1 MSRRSKLDP
10 KITYAKSSDIKGRAY
25 LEYRRD
31 MKRKAIA
38 ELEAIE
44 WIESVL
50 QKEYSGSQV
59 RVEKSGGD
67 QFLWF
72 LRGGGVSRKPDYIAT
87 IDEKT
92 LEIEFQY
99 ADKSNVDFYDFNL
112 SKISKQDKTA
122 GKRIPKDHVIILYID
137 KTRSRYAILTT
148 AWIAQNG
155 IIGQVPAWRTEAYRV
170 PAEKF
175 RENLKQDES
184 LSELIQRIDDKNI
197 LLEFQHGAYERAR
210 RDLQQKVE
218 NAVLSD
224 LDFRLIPTTL
234 EGFWEACVILEA
246 MERCPESLD
255 AWLQKALD
263 FANEASTLEGLFR
276 ASFCLDY
283 LYFCKP
289 VPGSGVGLEQAND
302 WLSRLGEVFRTIIER
317 VNKFYSG
324 HGQFQS
330 ESQRS
335 ACEETRY
342 ALFAVGVVEDMIQ
355 DAWHYYSETIAGIIQ
370 NFPNPIKRI
379 YQSVSDHAAIA
390 SFVRECTNLRD

>member
-1 MSRRSKLDP
+1 MSKRSKVDP
-10 KITYAKSSDIKGRAY
+10 KITYAKSSDIKGRTY

-31 MKRKAIA
+31 MKRKAIV

-44 WIESVL
+44 WIKSVL
-50 QKEYSGSQV
+50 QREYSESQV

-67 QFLWF
+67 RFLWF
-72 LRGGGVSRKPDYIAT
+72 LRGGGVSREPDYIAT
-87 IDEKT
+87 VGKKRY
-92 LEIEFQY
+92 EIEFQY
-99 ADKSNVDFYDFNL
+99 AEKSDIEFYDFKL
-112 SKISKQDKTA
+112 SKISKKDRTADK
-122 GKRIPKDHVIILYID
+122 RVPKDDVLILYID
-137 KTRSRYAILTT
+137 KTRGQYAFLTT
-148 AWIAQNG
+148 AWVAQNG
-155 IIGQVPAWRTEAYRV
+155 TIDEVPAWRTSAYRV

-184 LSELIQRIDDKNI
+184 LSDLIQRIDDKNT
-197 LLEFQHGAYERAR
+197 LLEFQHGAYEKAR
-210 RDLQQKVE
+210 HDLQRKIE
-218 NAVLSD
+218 DAVLSGV
-224 LDFRLIPTTL
+224 DFHLIPTTL

-246 MERCPESLD
+246 MGRCPESLD

-263 FANEASTLEGLFR
+263 FANEVSTLEELFK

-289 VPGSGVGLEQAND
+289 VPSSGVGLEQAND

-324 HGQFQS
+324 QGQFQS
-330 ESQRS
+330 EPQGS

-342 ALFAVGVVEDMIQ
+342 ALFAIGVVEDMIQ
-355 DAWHYYSETIAGIIQ
+355 DAWHYYSETIVKEAQ
-370 NFPNPIKRI
+370 NFPSPIQYI

-390 SFVRECTNLRD
+390 RFVRECTEPRD

>member
-1 MSRRSKLDP
+1 MSRGSKLDP
-10 KITYAKSSDIKGRAY
+10 KITYAKSSDIKGRTY

-50 QKEYSGSQV
+50 QREYSGSQA

-67 QFLWF
+67 RFLWF
-72 LRGGGVSRKPDYIAT
+72 LRGGGVSREPDYIAT
-87 IDEKT
+87 VDEKT
-92 LEIEFQY
+92 YKIEFQY
-99 ADKSNVDFYDFNL
+99 ADKADIDFYDFKL
-112 SKISKQDKTA
+112 SKISRQDKAA
-122 GKRIPKDHVIILYID
+122 GERVPKDDVVILYID
-137 KTRSRYAILTT
+137 KMRSQYAFLTT

-170 PAEKF
+170 PAKKF

-184 LSELIQRIDDKNI
+184 LSDLIQRIDDKNI

-210 RDLQQKVE
+210 RDLQQRVE
-218 NAVLSD
+218 NAVLSGV
-224 LDFRLIPTTL
+224 DFRLIPTTL

-246 MERCPESLD
+246 MERCSESLD

-263 FANEASTLEGLFR
+263 FANEAFTLEKLFK

-289 VPGSGVGLEQAND
+289 VPDSGVEWEQAND
-302 WLSRLGEVFRTIIER
+302 WLSRLGEVFHTIIER

-342 ALFAVGVVEDMIQ
+342 ALFAIGVVEDMIQ
-355 DAWHYYSETIAGIIQ
+355 DAWHYYPETIAGRIQ

-379 YQSVSDHAAIA
+379 YQSVSDHAVIA
-390 SFVRECTNLRD
+390 HFARECTEPRD

>member
-1 MSRRSKLDP
+1 MSRGSKLDP
-10 KITYAKSSDIKGRAY
+10 KITYAKSSDIKGRTY

-50 QKEYSGSQV
+50 QREYSGSQA

-67 QFLWF
+67 RFLWF
-72 LRGGGVSRKPDYIAT
+72 LRGGGVSREPDYIAT
-87 IDEKT
+87 VDEKT
-92 LEIEFQY
+92 YKIEFQY
-99 ADKSNVDFYDFNL
+99 ADKADIDFYDFKL
-112 SKISKQDKTA
+112 SKISRQDKAA
-122 GKRIPKDHVIILYID
+122 GERVPKDDVVILYID
-137 KTRSRYAILTT
+137 KMRSQYAFLTT

-184 LSELIQRIDDKNI
+184 LSDLIQRIDDKNI

-210 RDLQQKVE
+210 RDLQQRVE
-218 NAVLSD
+218 NAVLSGV
-224 LDFRLIPTTL
+224 DFRLIPTTL

-246 MERCPESLD
+246 MERCSESLD

-263 FANEASTLEGLFR
+263 FANEAFTLEKLFK

-289 VPGSGVGLEQAND
+289 VPDSGVEWEQAND

-342 ALFAVGVVEDMIQ
+342 ALFAIGVVEDMIQ
-355 DAWHYYSETIAGIIQ
+355 DAWHYYPETIAGRIQ

-379 YQSVSDHAAIA
+379 YQSVSDHAVIA
-390 SFVRECTNLRD
+390 HFARECTEPRD